1 MAVSFHPSCHLQST
15 HIMIPYGT
23 RTVPY
28 PAASPALPTA
38 PARATQSETM
48 NTGGAGPSCGSMQN
62 FTPDQ
67 VVIGVARLQCVV
79 MHCRALLC
87 RALLAVMPWDA
98 VHCGVMLCDAL

>member
-1 MAVSFHPSCHLQST
+1 
-15 HIMIPYGT
+15 
-23 RTVPY
+23 
-28 PAASPALPTA
+28 
-38 PARATQSETM
+38 
-48 NTGGAGPSCGSMQN
+48 MQN